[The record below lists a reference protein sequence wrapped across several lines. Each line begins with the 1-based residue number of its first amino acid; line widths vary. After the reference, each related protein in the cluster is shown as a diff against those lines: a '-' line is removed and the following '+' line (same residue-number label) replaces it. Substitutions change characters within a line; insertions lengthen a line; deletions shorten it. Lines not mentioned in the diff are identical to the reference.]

1 MISPVVCEPFIS
13 ELECNN
19 VLSIHTGTSSRS
31 TKLLH
36 GGIRYLEKAAK
47 TLDYG
52 EFKLV
57 TEVQLVLSLRVGIPK
72 LPIQHTSTT
81 NTKMHIK
88 SP

>member
-1 MISPVVCEPFIS
+1 MGGKHNILPI
-13 ELECNN
+13 
-19 VLSIHTGTSSRS
+19 GTSSRS

-57 TEVQLVLSLRVGIPK
+57 TEVNDIIFPLSLFYNSYYK
-72 LPIQHTSTT
+72 Y
-81 NTKMHIK
+81 
-88 SP
+88 